1 MQSGD
6 TAGGGEGCLLDTNG
20 SFPMWVF
27 GAGPQIKADTFP
39 KGVCVSDDVGK
50 YWPSHETEN
59 HILA

>member
-39 KGVCVSDDVGK
+39 KGVCVSRSV
-50 YWPSHETEN
+50 EF
-59 HILA
+59 LMM